1 MSLSAA
7 TIRLAKQYYR
17 TRKNHLMLGLLGIIV
32 YMILFRYL
40 NHGLQLDNF
49 SLLMILLISCLAFLV
64 YIWPKPKHY
73 PTQDPYLVKVRPALM
88 KDLYPEARFVIR
100 QDYETIKTHIQPF
113 IHGTLFIY
121 GGTLKYDH
129 IQVSHFIE
137 KDNTHR
143 TEWLIY
149 EMRIPATSFA
159 SRLPEVMISYREP
172 LEPQNGLKPP
182 YKSIQVPGHSLY
194 LISPEPEQVL
204 NSFNDS
210 TLENIQRFYAKTHHQ
225 MRLYITNQTL
235 YVLDPH
241 ASLDQNWQQDTHLN
255 LLEIQNHYQ
264 HMQEVLMYLKETPF
278 V

>member
-17 TRKNHLMLGLLGIIV
+17 TPQKSSHAGTFRNHRLYDPIS
-32 YMILFRYL
+32 YL

-49 SLLMILLISCLAFLV
+49 SLLMILLISCLAILV

-100 QDYETIKTHIQPF
+100 QDYETLKTHIQPF
-113 IHGTLFIY
+113 IHGMLFIY

-143 TEWLIY
+143 TEWLIMKCAFLRPVLLRVY
-149 EMRIPATSFA
+149 P
-159 SRLPEVMISYREP
+159 
-172 LEPQNGLKPP
+172 
-182 YKSIQVPGHSLY
+182 KS
-194 LISPEPEQVL
+194 
-204 NSFNDS
+204 
-210 TLENIQRFYAKTHHQ
+210 
-225 MRLYITNQTL
+225 
-235 YVLDPH
+235 
-241 ASLDQNWQQDTHLN
+241 
-255 LLEIQNHYQ
+255 
-264 HMQEVLMYLKETPF
+264 
-278 V
+278 